1 MKKMIT
7 LLTIATAFV
16 GLQSCAGFNSLV
28 TDLYQDCGVKKF
40 TPKPLTG
47 GFEVTLGCDST
58 ALIIKK
64 AVLESLKKDSVNEAK
79 FHSK

>member
-1 MKKMIT
+1 MKKIIMPLVMVAT
-7 LLTIATAFV
+7 LLGA
-16 GLQSCAGFNSLV
+16 QSCAGFKSLV
-28 TDLYQDCGVKKF
+28 NDLYKDCGVKKF

-64 AVLESLKKDSVNEAK
+64 AVLESLKKDSVSESK
-79 FHSK
+79 FHNK